1 MFILYFHCFLKI
13 KLKKC
18 ITSKKRQNIIFYH
31 RLNLTSQTWNKD
43 GAYLFDYANQGYK
56 VSNHKITDTSY
67 IIKYRKDIKIIN
79 SLFNDK
85 EGDISRDYIG
95 KISIKQNE
103 EYIWNYNNYFLNNKF
118 VKPYDSLDW
127 VVIGSTKFSSN
138 PSKFENSYKLNEG
151 DFIKLGK
158 ITFLVRKIKLNSNEN
173 IKETKRNNES
183 NSSISIDYS
192 NSNMN
197 INVNNTIN
205 EELVIYNRFNNSN
218 YNYINT
224 NNNLLQ
230 SKKTKNENTKN
241 DSKNKNNDLTES
253 VNNKL
258 KFLYL
263 KLKNINEKQK
273 FKLFKCRICFCEGSF
288 EGNDP
293 LISPCKCTG
302 SVKYIHLNCFR
313 KWLTSKIITK
323 TSPTNNI
330 YCYTFKT
337 LECEI
342 CKTIIPETVEYRGK
356 FLSLLDFKDIEP
368 PYIILQTMYQYGTQ
382 NRNYSDFNVIFVMSF
397 KTKDFLVIGRA
408 NNSDIRLNDVSVSR
422 NHAMISYLN
431 GNFYIDDIR
440 SKFGTLLLIQNNILF
455 LPFKQINIQT
465 GRSLLIF
472 RLTRTFLGCFKC
484 FKNKLYE
491 KMSYEENFNINDKKV
506 YLKILE
512 SFNYNIVDPVE
523 KFSNISKSS
532 IDSEKEKEKD
542 NSIEENKEKEIN
554 ETKDKYNEDEQIEKI
569 NNIQENIINENL
581 NLRYM
586 FENSIH
592 SKDMKYEIEN
602 NNSNIKEEN
611 NINELDNI
619 SIDQK
624 PTFKTNIN
632 NNKKESDTNLK
643 LSGNILM
650 KKLSISFMNEN
661 NKTVNNNNNN
671 RKQNES
677 NDILIH
683 DIKNSYSRN
692 LNSVRKNKNNFSVL
706 GIMNV
711 FRRKSL
717 NKKPT
722 SVINIPYNNNINN
735 SLSNNKKINDIAI
748 ANTQRQINNISKKIL
763 GINKKLE

>member
-1 MFILYFHCFLKI
+1 M
-13 KLKKC
+13 
-18 ITSKKRQNIIFYH
+18 
-31 RLNLTSQTWNKD
+31 NLTSQAWNKE
-43 GAYLFDYANQGYK
+43 GAYLFDFANQGYK
-56 VSNHKITDTSY
+56 ISNYKITDTSY
-67 IIKYRKDIKIIN
+67 IVKHKNDIKIIN
-79 SLFNDK
+79 SLFDEN
-85 EGDISRDYIG
+85 EGNISSDYIG

-103 EYIWNYNNYFLNNKF
+103 EYIWNYNNYFHNNKF
-118 VKPYDSLDW
+118 IKPYDSLDW

-138 PSKFENSYKLNEG
+138 SSKFENSYKLNEG

-230 SKKTKNENTKN
+230 SKNTKN
-241 DSKNKNNDLTES
+241 NSKNKNNDLTES

-258 KFLYL
+258 KFLYI

-323 TSPTNNI
+323 TSPTNSI

-356 FLSLLDFKDIEP
+356 FISLLDFKDIEP

-397 KTKDFLVIGRA
+397 KTKDYLVIGRA

-422 NHAMISYLN
+422 NHSMISYLN
-431 GNFYIDDIR
+431 GNFYLDDIK

-465 GRSLLIF
+465 GRCLLIF

-532 IDSEKEKEKD
+532 IENENENEKSNNNDEKKEKE
-542 NSIEENKEKEIN
+542 NN
-554 ETKDKYNEDEQIEKI
+554 ETKDKYNDDEQIEKI
-569 NNIQENIINENL
+569 NNIHENIINENL

-592 SKDMKYEIEN
+592 SKDMIYEIEN
-602 NNSNIKEEN
+602 NNINIKEEN
-611 NINELDNI
+611 NINELDDI
-619 SIDQK
+619 SLDQK

-632 NNKKESDTNLK
+632 NQKKGSDTKLK
-643 LSGNILM
+643 LSGRLLM
-650 KKLSISFMNEN
+650 KKLSISLMNEN
-661 NKTVNNNNNN
+661 NKISINNNNN

-677 NDILIH
+677 NDILIP

-692 LNSVRKNKNNFSVL
+692 LNTARKNKNNYSVL

-717 NKKPT
+717 NQKQT
-722 SVINIPYNNNINN
+722 SVINIPYKNNINN
-735 SLSNNKKINDIAI
+735 SQSNNKNINDIAI
-748 ANTQRQINNISKKIL
+748 ANTQRQNNNISKKIL
-763 GINKKLE
+763 GVNQNFE

>member
-1 MFILYFHCFLKI
+1 
-13 KLKKC
+13 
-18 ITSKKRQNIIFYH
+18 
-31 RLNLTSQTWNKD
+31 
-43 GAYLFDYANQGYK
+43 
-56 VSNHKITDTSY
+56 
-67 IIKYRKDIKIIN
+67 
-79 SLFNDK
+79 
-85 EGDISRDYIG
+85 
-95 KISIKQNE
+95 
-103 EYIWNYNNYFLNNKF
+103 
-118 VKPYDSLDW
+118 
-127 VVIGSTKFSSN
+127 
-138 PSKFENSYKLNEG
+138 
-151 DFIKLGK
+151 
-158 ITFLVRKIKLNSNEN
+158 
-173 IKETKRNNES
+173 
-183 NSSISIDYS
+183 
-192 NSNMN
+192 
-197 INVNNTIN
+197 
-205 EELVIYNRFNNSN
+205 
-218 YNYINT
+218 
-224 NNNLLQ
+224 
-230 SKKTKNENTKN
+230 
-241 DSKNKNNDLTES
+241 
-253 VNNKL
+253 
-258 KFLYL
+258 
-263 KLKNINEKQK
+263 
-273 FKLFKCRICFCEGSF
+273 
-288 EGNDP
+288 
-293 LISPCKCTG
+293 
-302 SVKYIHLNCFR
+302 
-313 KWLTSKIITK
+313 
-323 TSPTNNI
+323 
-330 YCYTFKT
+330 
-337 LECEI
+337 
-342 CKTIIPETVEYRGK
+342 
-356 FLSLLDFKDIEP
+356 
-368 PYIILQTMYQYGTQ
+368 MYQYGTQ

-532 IDSEKEKEKD
+532 IDSEKEKDKD

>member
-1 MFILYFHCFLKI
+1 MFILYFLCFHRI

-18 ITSKKRQNIIFYH
+18 ITSKKTQNLIVYH
-31 RLNLTSQTWNKD
+31 RLNLISQTWNKE
-43 GAYLFDYANQGYK
+43 GAYLFDYANQGYRI
-56 VSNHKITDTSY
+56 SNHKITDTSY
-67 IIKYRKDIKIIN
+67 IFKNKKDIKIIN
-79 SLFNDK
+79 SLLNDN
-85 EGDISRDYIG
+85 EGDISNDYIG

-103 EYIWNYNNYFLNNKF
+103 EYIWNYNNYFYNNKF
-118 VKPYDSLDW
+118 VKPFDSLDW

-138 PSKFENSYKLNEG
+138 SSKFENSCKLNEG
-151 DFIKLGK
+151 DFVKLGK

-173 IKETKRNNES
+173 VKETKRNNES

-218 YNYINT
+218 YNFINT

-230 SKKTKNENTKN
+230 SKKTKNENAKN
-241 DSKNKNNDLTES
+241 DCQDKSNDLTES

-258 KFLYL
+258 KFLYM

-323 TSPTNNI
+323 NSPTNNI
-330 YCYTFKT
+330 YCYTFKN

-356 FLSLLDFKDIEP
+356 FISLLDFKDIEP

-397 KTKDFLVIGRA
+397 KSKDFLAIGRA

-422 NHAMISYLN
+422 NHAKISYLN
-431 GNFYIDDIR
+431 GNFYIDDIK

-465 GRSLLIF
+465 GRCLLNF

-532 IDSEKEKEKD
+532 IDSGNEKENSSDEKKEKE
-542 NSIEENKEKEIN
+542 NN
-554 ETKDKYNEDEQIEKI
+554 ETKDKYNDDEQIEKI
-569 NNIQENIINENL
+569 NNIHENIINENL

-586 FENSIH
+586 FDNSVH
-592 SKDMKYEIEN
+592 SKDMRYDVEN

-619 SIDQK
+619 SLDQK
-624 PTFKTNIN
+624 QTFKTNIN
-632 NNKKESDTNLK
+632 NYQKESDTKIK
-643 LSGNILM
+643 LSGRLLM

-661 NKTVNNNNNN
+661 NKNGNNNNN

-692 LNSVRKNKNNFSVL
+692 LNSARKNKNSFSVL

-722 SVINIPYNNNINN
+722 SVINIPYKNNINN
-735 SLSNNKKINDIAI
+735 SHSNNKNNNDIAV
-748 ANTQRQINNISKKIL
+748 ANTQRQNNNISKKMFE
-763 GINKKLE
+763 INKKFD

>member
-1 MFILYFHCFLKI
+1 M
-13 KLKKC
+13 
-18 ITSKKRQNIIFYH
+18 
-31 RLNLTSQTWNKD
+31 
-43 GAYLFDYANQGYK
+43 
-56 VSNHKITDTSY
+56 
-67 IIKYRKDIKIIN
+67 IN
-79 SLFNDK
+79 SLLNDN

-103 EYIWNYNNYFLNNKF
+103 EYIWNYNNYFYNNKF
-118 VKPYDSLDW
+118 IKPYDSLDW

-138 PSKFENSYKLNEG
+138 SSKFENSYKLNEG
-151 DFIKLGK
+151 DFVKLGK

-173 IKETKRNNES
+173 MKETKRNNES
-183 NSSISIDYS
+183 NSSISVDYS

-230 SKKTKNENTKN
+230 SKKTKNGNEKN

-258 KFLYL
+258 KFLYM

-313 KWLTSKIITK
+313 RWLTSRIITK
-323 TSPTNNI
+323 TSPNNNI

-356 FLSLLDFKDIEP
+356 FISLLDFKDIEP

-431 GNFYIDDIR
+431 GNFYIDDIK

-465 GRSLLIF
+465 GRCLLIF

-484 FKNKLYE
+484 FANKLYE
-491 KMSYEENFNINDKKV
+491 KMSYEENFDTNDKKV

-523 KFSNISKSS
+523 KFSNISKPS
-532 IDSEKEKEKD
+532 IESENENESINCNNEKKEKE
-542 NSIEENKEKEIN
+542 NN
-554 ETKDKYNEDEQIEKI
+554 ETKDKYNDDEQIEKI
-569 NNIQENIINENL
+569 NNIHQNIINENL

-586 FENSIH
+586 FDNSVH
-592 SKDMKYEIEN
+592 SKDIKYEIEN
-602 NNSNIKEEN
+602 NNSNIKEDN

-619 SIDQK
+619 SLDQK
-624 PTFKTNIN
+624 PTFKTSLN
-632 NNKKESDTNLK
+632 NPQKESDTKLK
-643 LSGNILM
+643 LSGRLLI

-661 NKTVNNNNNN
+661 NKKSSNNNNN

-677 NDILIH
+677 NDILIN
-683 DIKNSYSRN
+683 DIKNSYNRN
-692 LNSVRKNKNNFSVL
+692 LNTVRKNKDNFSVL
-706 GIMNV
+706 NIMNV

-735 SLSNNKKINDIAI
+735 SNTNNKNINYIAM
-748 ANTQRQINNISKKIL
+748 ANTQRQNNNISKKML
-763 GINKKLE
+763 GINKNFD